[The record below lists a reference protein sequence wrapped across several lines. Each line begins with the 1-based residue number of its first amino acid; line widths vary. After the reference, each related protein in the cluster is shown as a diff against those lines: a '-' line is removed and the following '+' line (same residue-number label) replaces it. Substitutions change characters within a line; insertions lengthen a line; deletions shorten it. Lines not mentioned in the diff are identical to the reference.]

1 MTDFPSLTR
10 HAVSL
15 HKDGDLSSGVPGN
28 IGGMEVVGERRS
40 RGVIVAHCRATEGRD
55 GCVCVGVIPAKRP
68 RRGRTIL
75 IDGSLCRINGH
86 LRCPRSYAYTPG
98 HRVSDARP
106 GATITPRLRRLQW
119 RIARP
124 SLCNS
129 HSVRPVRLTGQDRLH
144 RVGGQRRTPP
154 LEAAYGGVTNI
165 RGLRPRKSDW
175 VKLEVR

>member
-106 GATITPRLRRLQW
+106 GATITPRLRRLRYQAGQTGRTGPADPTSPTRQTGREGGPEGADW
-119 RIARP
+119 PDESGWDVRRGRRRGGRP
-124 SLCNS
+124 
-129 HSVRPVRLTGQDRLH
+129 
-144 RVGGQRRTPP
+144 
-154 LEAAYGGVTNI
+154 
-165 RGLRPRKSDW
+165 
-175 VKLEVR
+175 